1 MSEAVIVAILGFAG
15 TLLGS
20 LCGILA
26 AQKLTVHRVAQL
38 EKTADRHDVDLKD
51 VSDRTTRLEGRMNEA
66 EHDIRDLKAHHP
78 PKSGN

>member
-1 MSEAVIVAILGFAG
+1 MDTEILVAVLSFAG

-26 AQKLTVHRVAQL
+26 AQKLTVHRVTQL
-38 EKTADRHDVDLKD
+38 EKKAENHDTDIRD
-51 VSDRTTRLEGRMNEA
+51 VANRATKLEGRMTEA

-78 PKSGN
+78 PRPSN